1 MIENILYTLMIA
13 VAGWLLY
20 QCGYRDGYDRGW
32 KNGFGDCLSTEDDRP
47 KIYMDHTHGGE
58 TE

>member
-20 QCGYRDGYDRGW
+20 QAGYKDGYDRGYD
-32 KNGFGDCLSTEDDRP
+32 DCYWRDPEEP
-47 KIYMDHTHGGE
+47 EIYMDHQNGDDKN
-58 TE
+58 